1 MAIRTINLEYVR
13 SDFNEIRLAINNP
26 KSNCFLLICYHTN
39 MQSFSIKNLF
49 KYRMMKNFKLFLYL
63 VPPFLL
69 ACTACSA
76 QQNQSIKERNTA
88 LKSTVILTG
97 ADQTEKYISLLK
109 GKKVGLVI
117 NQTAEING
125 IPLVDT
131 LKSLGI
137 NIRAIFGPEHGF
149 RGDADAGEKVGNYID
164 IKTGFPVI
172 SLYGAKQ
179 APTKDDL
186 KDIDLMVFDIQDV
199 GARFYTYTIT
209 LARVMQACAEN
220 KVPLMVFDRP
230 NPTGNLIDGP
240 ILDPKFKSGVGMH
253 PIPIAHGLTI
263 GEFAQMVNGE
273 NWLSNG
279 FKCDLNVVK
288 LANYNHSK
296 EYILPVK
303 PSPNLP
309 NNLSI
314 YLYPSICLFEGTVI
328 SQGRGTTFPF
338 QVIGHPLL
346 KDKYQFSFKPISIV
360 GMSKNPPL
368 ENQVCYGIDFRTM
381 DQQTIKKAK
390 TLNLK
395 LLIDIY
401 NQYPDKD
408 NFFNA
413 FFNKLAGNDVLMQ
426 QIKDGKTEKEIR
438 ATWRAGL
445 TDYLNK
451 REKYLLYP

>member
-1 MAIRTINLEYVR
+1 
-13 SDFNEIRLAINNP
+13 
-26 KSNCFLLICYHTN
+26 
-39 MQSFSIKNLF
+39 MQPFGIKNLY
-49 KYRMMKNFKLFLYL
+49 KYKMMKNLKLFLYL
-63 VPPFLL
+63 IPFFLM
-69 ACTACSA
+69 ACNACSA
-76 QQNQSIKERNTA
+76 QQKQSTNEKKAIV
-88 LKSTVILTG
+88 KSTEILTG
-97 ADQTEKYISLLK
+97 ADQTENYVYLLK

-137 NIRAIFGPEHGF
+137 NIKAIFGPEHGF

-164 IKTGFPVI
+164 SKTGFPVI

-186 KDIDLMVFDIQDV
+186 KDLDILVFDIQDV

-220 KVPLMVFDRP
+220 KVPLMVLDRP

-240 ILDPKFKSGVGMH
+240 ILDLKFKSGVGMH
-253 PIPIAHGLTI
+253 PIPIAHGLTT
-263 GEFAQMVNGE
+263 GEFAKMVNGE
-273 NWLSNG
+273 NWLANG
-279 FKCDLNVVK
+279 IKCDLSVIK

-314 YLYPSICLFEGTVI
+314 YLYPSLCLFEGTVI
-328 SQGRGTTFPF
+328 SQGRGTNFPF

-346 KDKYQFSFKPISIV
+346 KDKYQFSFTPVSIV

-368 ENQVCYGIDFRTM
+368 ENQICYGIDFRNTNEENLRK
-381 DQQTIKKAK
+381 QSK
-390 TLNLK
+390 LNLK
-395 LLIDIY
+395 LLVDIY
-401 NQYPDKD
+401 QQYPDKA

-413 FFNKLAGNDVLMQ
+413 FFNKLAGNDTLMQ

-438 ATWRAGL
+438 ATWQAGL
-445 TDYLNK
+445 SNYLEK
-451 REKYLLYP
+451 RKKYLLYP